1 MPLFQFFRRQW
12 VIRRPFPDLWQAV
25 LAQHVPVSRRLPGK
39 LQSRLKKRIA
49 IFMDEKLFE
58 GCGGLTLTEEMRVII
73 AAYACMLIL
82 EEPSDYYPSLQ
93 SVLVY
98 PSDYMGAVY
107 DVDAGGVVTEGF
119 EPRSGESWHPGNIV
133 LSWSDIQRD
142 LPHPFNGKNLIY
154 HEFAHQLDYRYGL
167 SAGISLEGE
176 TDADDEWT
184 QNLAKTYRTLVRQT
198 EQGRKT
204 LLDPYG
210 AENPAELF
218 AVLTECFLEQPR
230 PLKKEYPTLYR
241 LLCEFYK
248 YDPGDWLGPG

>member
-1 MPLFQFFRRQW
+1 MLTN
-12 VIRRPFPDLWQAV
+12 
-25 LAQHVPVSRRLPGK
+25 HVPVYRRLPAH
-39 LQSRLKKRIA
+39 LQYRLKKRIA

-58 GCGGLTLTEEMRVII
+58 GCGGLDLTEEMSLII
-73 AAYACMLIL
+73 AAHACMLIL

-98 PSDYMGAVY
+98 PADYMGAVY

-133 LSWSDIQRD
+133 LSWDDIQHD
-142 LPHPFNGKNLIY
+142 LRHPFDGKNLIY

-167 SAGISLEGE
+167 SAGISPDGE
-176 TDADDEWT
+176 TELDDEWGQALSEGYHSHLRHT
-184 QNLAKTYRTLVRQT
+184 QRGRQ
-198 EQGRKT
+198 T

-210 AENPAELF
+210 AENPAEFF

-230 PLKKEYPTLYR
+230 PLKKEYPVLYR

-248 YDPGDWLGPG
+248 YDPCDWLKDG